1 METIPYKQIQN
12 RIVKTGQVEWR
23 KLEWFQPQNLKQI
36 SKEKFDKLKQ
46 SIKANSFLQPFNVWD
61 ENGKIWILDGHHRK
75 RAMEELEKE
84 GYAIPETLPA
94 NFIDCKSRRDAA
106 KLVIVYSSIYAD
118 VTKQGLT
125 DFITTE
131 GLDLGDLSLEVDLP
145 KLDLG
150 TFGSIT
156 EEDTP
161 EAFEELKPYQKT
173 HVLLSFPPRLL
184 MKIQP
189 LLKEIIAI
197 EGVEYEQGSN

>member
-61 ENGKIWILDGHHRK
+61 ENGQIWILDGHHRK

-94 NFIDCKSRRDAA
+94 NFIDCKSRREAA

-131 GLDLGDLSLEVDLP
+131 GLDLEDLSLEVDLP

-161 EAFEELKPYQKT
+161 EEFEELKPYQKT